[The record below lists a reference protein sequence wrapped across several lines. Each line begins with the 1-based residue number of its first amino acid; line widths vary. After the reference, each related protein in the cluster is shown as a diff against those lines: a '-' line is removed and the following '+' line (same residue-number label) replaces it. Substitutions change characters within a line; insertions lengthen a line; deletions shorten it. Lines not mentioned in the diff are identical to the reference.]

1 MRNLTCKFGAICLMA
16 IFCIA
21 TNAQEMITVSKNSA
35 MTQQNVSTLNGKASV
50 VFLANTNDM
59 VITSS
64 IKQDPQSPKA
74 IKVGNQYRY
83 EMVID
88 ISGSSRRDFTV
99 AKYGTTNSYEI
110 KQTKLN
116 SNEQIYFNIDQVEN
130 GIDVKKSTGNWIDT
144 CAKKGE
150 ALIVFNSKIKLKI
163 SCPNL
168 KLKNNIIRHGRSVA
182 GTYLDSLIID
192 TEQFKELASQEDSL
206 SRELRRAQRRLGRDD
221 VVDLVDSIYNALDT
235 LVREMPGKINK
246 VSYQLADLLKIEVS
260 GEKTNKII
268 IDYNDI
274 KNLRPKDLLQ
284 YNIVILNETKV
295 VEKEVMKEYS
305 FDELLAQAKERYQEY
320 PKHTD
325 FAFYEGAMTTYKN
338 VMSHKDC
345 PDAMRSA
352 LKAEYDSITSIRRL
366 VNFYERAGKIA
377 SESERG
383 SQNELTYLKAQL
395 VFIQQLLE
403 YHPEIVGFNSIHRSL
418 KEQIEL
424 TEANRS
430 QPNKTKAPAKR
441 QRVSGKISFANELL
455 KRPFSSL
462 QVYGSSTEKV
472 DRKSS
477 SRIGSVNDD
486 GSYSVLIPDY
496 TRYIYVTGEK
506 KAHYI
511 GDGRDKLDIEIR

>member
-1 MRNLTCKFGAICLMA
+1 MRNLTCKFGVFCLMA

-21 TNAQEMITVSKNSA
+21 TNAQEMITVSPNSA
-35 MTQQNVSTLNGKASV
+35 MTQNVSTLNGKAGV

-59 VITSS
+59 VITSD
-64 IKQDPQSPKA
+64 IDKDPQSPKA

-88 ISGSSRRDFTV
+88 ISAGDTRIFTV
-99 AKYGTTNSYEI
+99 TKYGTTNSYKTGKI
-110 KQTKLN
+110 KLF
-116 SNEQIYFNIDQVEN
+116 SNEQIYFNVDQVEN
-130 GIDVKKSTGNWIDT
+130 GIDVKKSSTAANLGWIDG
-144 CAKKGE
+144 KKGE

-168 KLKNNIIRHGRSVA
+168 KLRDNIIRHGHSVA

-192 TEQFKELASQEDSL
+192 TKQFKELASREDSL
-206 SRELRRAQRRLGRDD
+206 SRVLRRAQRNYYKDIETLDD
-221 VVDLVDSIYNALDT
+221 STYNALKK
-235 LVREMPGKINK
+235 VVEEMPAEINK
-246 VSYQLADLLKIEVS
+246 VLSQLADLLKIEVS

-274 KNLRPKDLLQ
+274 KNLQSAGLLQ
-284 YNIVILNETKV
+284 YNIIILNETKV
-295 VEKEVMKEYS
+295 VEKEAS
-305 FDELLAQAKERYQEY
+305 FDELLAQAKKRYQEY
-320 PKHTD
+320 AQHTD
-325 FAFYEGAMTTYKN
+325 FAFYEGAMTAYKN
-338 VMSHKDC
+338 AMSHKDC
-345 PDAMRSA
+345 PDAMRLA
-352 LKAEYDSITSIRRL
+352 LQVEYDSIRSIRKL

-383 SQNELTYLKAQL
+383 SEKELTYLKAQL
-395 VFIQQLLE
+395 AFIQQLQQ
-403 YHPEIVGFNSIHRSL
+403 YHPEIVGFNSIHRNL
-418 KEQIEL
+418 EEQIGQRES
-424 TEANRS
+424 RS
-430 QPNKTKAPAKR
+430 QIYKTKAPAKR

-455 KRPFSSL
+455 KRPFGSL
-462 QVYGSSTEKV
+462 QIYSSSTEKV

-496 TRYIYVTGEK
+496 TLYIYVTGEK

-511 GDGRDKLDIEIR
+511 GDGRGELDIEIR